1 MGIFSLTQELAIDLG
16 TANTLIIYNGKVVV
30 DEPSIVALDVHT
42 GKLVAIGQQARQMHE
57 KTNPN
62 IKTIRPLKDG
72 VIADFNATELMLRG
86 MIKKV
91 KTSGSLFAPSLRMV
105 ICIPS
110 GSTNVEIRAV
120 RDSAEH
126 AGGRE
131 VYMIYEPMAAALGAG
146 LDVEAPEGNMVIDIG
161 GGTSNYAVFRAGRV
175 IDTAC
180 LNMGGRLAET
190 DGHGWITRV
199 RKPLLPVLE
208 ELYGSRAPE
217 TLGPDDIPA
226 IADRMAGLIWQVL
239 ADERSPLADRLLQTP
254 PLKTWRYDAVT
265 LSGGVGA
272 CCAEPEADPFRFRDL
287 GPSLARAIVR
297 HPGFASLPLLPPSQT
312 VRATVIGAGSWMLSL
327 SGATVWADDALL
339 PMRNLPVVFPWL
351 DWHAGLTPAAVETAI
366 GDAMRRMDLGDAD
379 RFVVGLPAG
388 MPVAYAT
395 VCLLVEAFADFWS
408 RRPEGQPALVALAED
423 MGKVLGMELRPRLS
437 GRPLVVLDELKLA
450 DGDYLDMGKPL
461 YQGGVVPV
469 TIKSLAFSG

>member
-161 GGTSNYAVFRAGRV
+161 GGTSEIACISLGGIVCSESINTAGDVFTNDIQSYVRQQHNIRIGERTAEAIKCSIGAAVSDLDEEPEDFVVTGP
-175 IDTAC
+175 
-180 LNMGGRLAET
+180 NMLKQSVSFKILEVNEAKPDCVAQLQRDRLCA
-190 DGHGWITRV
+190 
-199 RKPLLPVLE
+199 RKVAHE
-208 ELYGSRAPE
+208 
-217 TLGPDDIPA
+217 
-226 IADRMAGLIWQVL
+226 DRRR
-239 ADERSPLADRLLQTP
+239 ADEGARI
-254 PLKTWRYDAVT
+254 DA
-265 LSGGVGA
+265 
-272 CCAEPEADPFRFRDL
+272 
-287 GPSLARAIVR
+287 AR
-297 HPGFASLPLLPPSQT
+297 T
-312 VRATVIGAGSWMLSL
+312 VR
-327 SGATVWADDALL
+327 
-339 PMRNLPVVFPWL
+339 R
-351 DWHAGLTPAAVETAI
+351 HREK
-366 GDAMRRMDLGDAD
+366 RH
-379 RFVVGLPAG
+379 
-388 MPVAYAT
+388 
-395 VCLLVEAFADFWS
+395 
-408 RRPEGQPALVALAED
+408 
-423 MGKVLGMELRPRLS
+423 LS
-437 GRPLVVLDELKLA
+437 GRRRRPDQGAGPAPERENRHSVPHRRRPPARHCARYGHRAEEHQPLLVLNEIVVTHS
-450 DGDYLDMGKPL
+450 GRT
-461 YQGGVVPV
+461 GGER
-469 TIKSLAFSG
+469 